1 MTAAHRLPSVARS
14 ALVVIGCTLAL
25 GACGGMRPTST
36 PAARRTTSSVRTSS
50 RRTVGLRVFHFVD
63 RSRISRFRNGT
74 SSPRKLTTFVRY
86 PTTGRAPFPLVVFC
100 HGFALLPGA
109 YTRLLDAWT
118 RAGYV
123 VAAPV
128 FPVEN
133 ADAPGG
139 PDEAD
144 LINQPRDVSYVI
156 SQLIR
161 VARGRGSHLHG
172 LIDPDR
178 IAVAGHS
185 DGGETAFA
193 VTYERHYLDWRVRLA
208 IVLSG
213 APLPPEPV
221 RSRHASPPLLAIQG
235 SADTINPPRVT
246 RELFA
251 EAARPKYMLTLIG
264 AGHLPPYTDDQRRL
278 SVVERVTIDF
288 LGHYFKHAPLGE
300 LLAAGDAPGI
310 ARLISRP

>member
-1 MTAAHRLPSVARS
+1 MVVVGCV
-14 ALVVIGCTLAL
+14 LVLA
-25 GACGGMRPTST
+25 GCGGSGASVS
-36 PAARRTTSSVRTSS
+36 AAAAPQVSSSIRTSS

-63 RSRISRFRNGT
+63 RTRIARFRNGT
-74 SSPRKLTTFVRY
+74 SGPRKLTTYVRY
-86 PTTGRAPFPLVVFC
+86 PTTGKGPFPLVVFC
-100 HGFALLPGA
+100 HGFALLPST

-144 LINQPRDVSYVI
+144 LVNQPDDVSFVI
-156 SQLIR
+156 SQLLR
-161 VARGRGSHLHG
+161 VDRSRRSRLHG
-172 LIDPDR
+172 LIDPRR

-185 DGGETAFA
+185 DGAETAFA
-193 VTYERHYLDWRVRLA
+193 VAYERHYLDWRVRLA

-221 RSRHASPPLLAIQG
+221 VPRGASPPLLAAQG

-246 RELFA
+246 RELFLD
-251 EAARPKYMLTLIG
+251 AAKPKYMLILLR
-264 AGHLPPYTDDQRRL
+264 AGHLPPYTHDRRQL
-278 SVVERVTIDF
+278 AVVERVTIAF
-288 LGHYFKHAPLGE
+288 LDHYFNDAPLHQ
-300 LLAAGDAPGI
+300 LLAAGKAPGV
-310 ARLISRP
+310 AHLTSRP